1 MIPCRPDRRS
11 LDRRYHD
18 RSLLILLMPD
28 LTPTQLRTLAMT
40 LHQPLYAPVPEAATF
55 VDTKTPVRTAVFDR
69 LRDLHL
75 IEPHD
80 QEPDYWHPTRAGLE
94 LLALHPEEK
103 KSTGRE
109 HMTARAGR

>member
-1 MIPCRPDRRS
+1 
-11 LDRRYHD
+11 
-18 RSLLILLMPD
+18 MPD